1 MKVVGVSCSP
11 RKNGNSEILVA
22 EALRGAESKGAET
35 CFISLAGKNIKG
47 CQACSRCGDSGKC
60 ISDDDMQKIYP
71 ILESADGIIVASPV
85 YFGMYTS
92 QAKAFLD
99 RNYYLVKSG
108 RKLAG
113 KVGGV
118 ITVGGRSGHDFTAV
132 AMMEALSL
140 YGMYLPPN
148 AFAESMSRELGAAAN
163 EEKAMNDARALGER
177 VAELISKLKK

>member
-1 MKVVGVSCSP
+1 MKIVGISCSP
-11 RKNGNSEILVA
+11 RKGGNSEILVM
-22 EALRGAESKGAET
+22 EALKGAEGKGAET
-35 CFISLAGKNIKG
+35 QLISLAGKNIKG
-47 CQACSRCGDSGKC
+47 CQACPQCGASGKC
-60 ISDDDMQKIYP
+60 ITDDDMQDIYP
-71 ILESADGIIVASPV
+71 VLESADGIIVASPV
-85 YFGMYTS
+85 YFGMYTA

-99 RNYYLVKSG
+99 RNYYLLKAG

-132 AMMEALSL
+132 SMMEVLSM

-163 EEKAMNDARALGER
+163 EEKALNDARALGER
-177 VAELISKLKK
+177 VADLTAKLK